1 MKYFDVDNNT
11 NEWFNKYPDL
21 FENSDYVKGL
31 LLYIRK
37 IRHEVERLTDFYANN
52 YVPDINPYGSPFYY
66 DVRNMRKDL
75 DNWIHNF
82 QQVYDQLEHKYEIN
96 EMDILQTGGYVYV
109 YVGLLKDNYWFLHN
123 DDEIYIYDE
132 QPLDPKDEDRDDYEW
147 DIQHRV
153 AILQPNE
160 KTKYIYEQMDN
171 LVDNIITNPQ
181 LNSYFHDHFK
191 DIIKEIDSSEYEK

>member
-1 MKYFDVDNNT
+1 MGFDYSAH
-11 NEWFNKYPDL
+11 EWFCKYPEL
-21 FENSDYVKGL
+21 FENSEYVKNM
-31 LLYIRK
+31 LLYVRK
-37 IRHEVERLTDFYANN
+37 AKHIMNDLTDFYEDN
-52 YVPDINPYGSPFYY
+52 YVPDINPFSSPFFH
-66 DVRNMRKDL
+66 DVREINNNLNKWEEKFHELYNNID
-75 DNWIHNF
+75 
-82 QQVYDQLEHKYEIN
+82 HKYEIN

-109 YVGLLKDNYWFLHN
+109 CVGLLKDNYWFWHG
-123 DDEIYIYDE
+123 DDDIYIFDA